1 MRSGERCSKCQV
13 GRMRT
18 RTTITRGSSR
28 VRYLVCPS
36 CGSTGK
42 ESLRLDDIGRPV
54 FLVIATDSNTNGHKA
69 TASE

>member
-1 MRSGERCSKCQV
+1 MRSGERCSCNT

-28 VRYLVCPS
+28 VRYLVCRI
-36 CGSTGK
+36 CGRTGK

-54 FLVIATDSNTNGHKA
+54 FATHSNGASIAIP
-69 TASE
+69 EPR

>member
-1 MRSGERCSKCQV
+1 MRSGERCQSCQV

-28 VRYLVCPS
+28 VRYLICTS
-36 CGSTGK
+36 CTQTGK

-54 FLVIATDSNTNGHKA
+54 FAMHSNG
-69 TASE
+69 ASSGQPETK